1 MKKFMSTLALTALL
15 ATSNANAENDGFF
28 IGGSLLVSGIQ
39 KIKNQYKYDE
49 SYSRYYDKEI
59 EQESYLN
66 WLSLVLGYM
75 HNLGDKFGL
84 RYYGVIDTSGYV
96 TNYNANV
103 DALYTLLQGESAEL
117 RAFAGAWLGY
127 ANFDDDYDDGENNG
141 LDLGVNAGVRA
152 VFGQKHGVD
161 FYARFGFLTQSKE
174 CDRAIYRI
182 KSWKVSQPRLIGV
195 RYTYTF

>member
-1 MKKFMSTLALTALL
+1 MKKFMSMLALIALL

-39 KIKNQYKYDE
+39 KTKSKHEFSSSSFVDKNINLHLF
-49 SYSRYYDKEI
+49 SF
-59 EQESYLN
+59 
-66 WLSLVLGYM
+66 VLGYT

-84 RYYGVIDTSGYV
+84 RYYGVIDVNGFYAV
-96 TNYNANV
+96 NCNANV
-103 DALYTLLQGESAEL
+103 DMLYTLTQSESAEL

-127 ANFDDDYDDGENNG
+127 VSFQENYEDGENDG

-174 CDRAIYRI
+174 YDRAIYRI

>member
-1 MKKFMSTLALTALL
+1 MKKFMSMLALIALL

-39 KIKNQYKYDE
+39 KTKSKHEFSGSSFVDKNINLHLF
-49 SYSRYYDKEI
+49 SF
-59 EQESYLN
+59 
-66 WLSLVLGYM
+66 VLGYM
-75 HNLGDKFGL
+75 HNLSDKFGL
-84 RYYGVIDTSGYV
+84 RYYGVIDANGFFAM
-96 TNYNANV
+96 NYNANV
-103 DALYTLLQGESAEL
+103 DMLYTLTQSESVEL

-127 ANFDDDYDDGENNG
+127 VNFEENYDDGENNG

-161 FYARFGFLTQSKE
+161 FYTRFGFLTQSKE
-174 CDRAIYRI
+174 YDKMI
-182 KSWKVSQPRLIGV
+182 KWEVSQPYLIGV

>member
-1 MKKFMSTLALTALL
+1 MKKFMSMLALIALL

-39 KIKNQYKYDE
+39 KTKSKHEFSGSSFVDKNINLHLF
-49 SYSRYYDKEI
+49 SF
-59 EQESYLN
+59 
-66 WLSLVLGYM
+66 VLGYT

-84 RYYGVIDTSGYV
+84 RYYGVIDANGFFAM
-96 TNYNANV
+96 NYNANV
-103 DALYTLLQGESAEL
+103 DMLYTLTQSESVEL

-127 ANFDDDYDDGENNG
+127 VNFEENYDDGENNG

-161 FYARFGFLTQSKE
+161 FYARFGFLIQSKE
-174 CDRAIYRI
+174 YDKANYRI
-182 KSWKVSQPRLIGV
+182 KSWKVSQPYLIGV

>member
-1 MKKFMSTLALTALL
+1 MKKFMSMLALTALL

-28 IGGSLLVSGIQ
+28 IGGALLISGIQ
-39 KIKNQYKYDE
+39 KIKQYKY
-49 SYSRYYDKEI
+49 YRRYYDNEI
-59 EQESYLN
+59 EQKSYLN
-66 WLSLVLGYM
+66 CLSLVLGYT

-84 RYYGVIDTSGYV
+84 RYYGVIDANNFFAM
-96 TNYNANV
+96 NYNANV
-103 DALYTLLQGESAEL
+103 DMLYTLTQSESAEL

-127 ANFDDDYDDGENNG
+127 ANFEDNYDDGENNG

-174 CDRAIYRI
+174 YDKMI
-182 KSWKVSQPRLIGV
+182 KWEVSQPYLIGV

>member
-1 MKKFMSTLALTALL
+1 MKKFMSMLALTALL

-28 IGGSLLVSGIQ
+28 IGGSLLISGIQ
-39 KIKNQYKYDE
+39 KIKSKHKV
-49 SYSRYYDKEI
+49 SSSSHI
-59 EQESYLN
+59 EKDIHLHLFSF
-66 WLSLVLGYM
+66 VLGYT

-84 RYYGVIDTSGYV
+84 RYYGVIDANTFAM
-96 TNYNANV
+96 NYNANV
-103 DALYTLLQGESAEL
+103 DMLYTLTQGESAEL

-127 ANFDDDYDDGENNG
+127 VNFDDDYDDGENNG

-174 CDRAIYRI
+174 YDKMI
-182 KSWKVSQPRLIGV
+182 KWEVSQPYLIGV

>member
-1 MKKFMSTLALTALL
+1 MKKFMSMLALIALL

-39 KIKNQYKYDE
+39 KTKSKHEFSGSSFVDKNINLHLF
-49 SYSRYYDKEI
+49 SF
-59 EQESYLN
+59 
-66 WLSLVLGYM
+66 VLGYM

-84 RYYGVIDTSGYV
+84 RCYGVIDANGFFAM
-96 TNYNANV
+96 NYNANV
-103 DALYTLLQGESAEL
+103 DMLYTLTQSESAEL

-127 ANFDDDYDDGENNG
+127 VNFEENYDDGENNG

-174 CDRAIYRI
+174 YDNMI
-182 KSWKVSQPRLIGV
+182 KWEVSQPYLIGV
-195 RYTYTF
+195 RHTYTF

>member
-1 MKKFMSTLALTALL
+1 MKKFMSMLALIALL

-28 IGGSLLVSGIQ
+28 IGGSLLISGIQ
-39 KIKNQYKYDE
+39 KTKSKHKL
-49 SYSRYYDKEI
+49 YSRSYVDKNI
-59 EQESYLN
+59 NLHLYSF
-66 WLSLVLGYM
+66 VFGYM

-84 RYYGVIDTSGYV
+84 RYYGVIDANNFFAV
-96 TNYNANV
+96 NYNANV
-103 DALYTLLQGESAEL
+103 DVLYTLTQSESAEL

-127 ANFDDDYDDGENNG
+127 VDFEFGDDYGRENNEG

-174 CDRAIYRI
+174 YDNMI
-182 KSWKVSQPRLIGV
+182 KWEVSQPYLIGV